1 MNSFHLFKE
10 VKLIYVA
17 QRNHELKPI
26 CQAQESKKHLCKV
39 IANYI
44 ICIH

>member
-10 VKLIYVA
+10 VKIIYVA

-26 CQAQESKKHLCKV
+26 CQAQESKKIYAKLLL
-39 IANYI
+39 I
-44 ICIH
+44 I